1 MNKSSILAVAV
12 LALAG
17 GFVVSWI
24 INANRSVAL
33 EAGTW
38 FGEQARALPQFEL
51 RDHRG
56 NPLTRA
62 SLEGKWNLIFFG
74 FTHCPDICPG
84 SLQALADMLRAIE
97 DPDVSEALRVVFV
110 SVDPQR
116 DSPEILSSYVTYFN
130 PDFIGATADIEQLT
144 PLTRALG
151 IMHAI
156 KNRVDGNPDYDVEHS
171 AAIVL
176 VNPRAEFAGLFGAP
190 HDALALARD
199 MTRIVEYN

>member
-1 MNKSSILAVAV
+1 MNKSSILVVAV

-17 GFVVSWI
+17 GFAVSWLI
-24 INANRSVAL
+24 SANRTITL

-38 FGEQARALPQFEL
+38 FGEQARALPEFEL

-56 NPLTRA
+56 KPLTRA

-74 FTHCPDICPG
+74 FTHCPDVCPG
-84 SLQALADMLRAIE
+84 SLQALADMLRAID

-110 SVDPQR
+110 SVDPER
-116 DSPEILSSYVTYFN
+116 DSQEVLSDYVTYFD
-130 PDFIGATADIEQLT
+130 PGFIGATAGIEQLQ
-144 PLTRALG
+144 PLTGALG

-156 KNRVDGNPDYDVEHS
+156 RNRVDGKPDYDVEHS

-176 VNPRAEFAGLFGAP
+176 VNPRAEYAGLFSAP
-190 HDALALARD
+190 HDAGALARD